1 MSSVSALSS
10 TTSTTTTS
18 STTSSTSSALS
29 STDFLQLLC
38 VQLQNQNPLD
48 PTDSDEFMSELV
60 SYASLDQQTEM
71 NSQLSELVTA
81 VNSLLSANA
90 LGYVG
95 RTVEAEGDTA
105 TLTDGSAKWSYSL
118 DSNAASTTITV
129 KDANGTTVYST
140 TGDTSSG
147 DHTFTWDGTTN
158 SGAKRTS
165 GEYTISVAATDS
177 TGRGVEVT
185 TAVIGEVT
193 GVDSSSGTPVLQIGN
208 ATFAL
213 SDILSIK
220 A

>member
-10 TTSTTTTS
+10 ATSTTTATS
-18 STTSSTSSALS
+18 SVSSALS

-60 SYASLDQQTEM
+60 SYASLDQQSEM
-71 NSQLSELVTA
+71 NEQLGDLVTA

-105 TLTDGSAKWSYSL
+105 TLTSGSASWGYSL
-118 DSNAASTTITV
+118 DSTAASTTITV
-129 KDANGTTVYST
+129 KDSSGATVYST
-140 TGDTSSG
+140 TGETSAG

-158 SGAKRTS
+158 SGSLLTS
-165 GEYTISVAATDS
+165 GDYTISVSATGSSGSSVD
-177 TGRGVEVT
+177 VT
-185 TAVIGEVT
+185 TSVIGEVT
-193 GVDSSSGTPVLQIGN
+193 GVDSSSGTPMLQIGN
-208 ATFAL
+208 QSFAL
-213 SDILSIK
+213 SDVLSIK